1 LVWPTDF
8 LSRLMLRCT
17 RSIVHCIIVRCN
29 IFHSFFCAPHIIRNL
44 LIYFNYYVAW
54 DDGWAYPAESAKA
67 TGLVKVHKLKK
78 YPNRRLY
85 DSTAS
90 KYVTL
95 KDVRKLISDGESI
108 VVEDSND
115 GSDLTRSVLMQI
127 LSEQEAE
134 GREPILTNRAIEM
147 IIRLYS
153 VRMGRVLSRY
163 VEQSLLTFFNN
174 QDRFRTRM
182 RELNDMNPLAMMRN
196 MMESSW
202 GTRPSRSKRDESKP
216 PEPDDS

>member
-1 LVWPTDF
+1 
-8 LSRLMLRCT
+8 M
-17 RSIVHCIIVRCN
+17 
-29 IFHSFFCAPHIIRNL
+29 
-44 LIYFNYYVAW
+44 
-54 DDGWAYPAESAKA
+54 
-67 TGLVKVHKLKK
+67 HKLKK

-90 KYVTL
+90 KYVTI

-202 GTRPSRSKRDESKP
+202 GSRPSRSSRDESKP

>member
-1 LVWPTDF
+1 
-8 LSRLMLRCT
+8 M
-17 RSIVHCIIVRCN
+17 
-29 IFHSFFCAPHIIRNL
+29 
-44 LIYFNYYVAW
+44 
-54 DDGWAYPAESAKA
+54 
-67 TGLVKVHKLKK
+67 HKLKK

-95 KDVRKLISDGESI
+95 KDVRTLIGKGESI
-108 VVEDSND
+108 EVEDSKD
-115 GSDLTRSVLMQI
+115 GSDITRSVLMQI

-163 VEQSLLTFFNN
+163 VEQSLLTFFEN
-174 QDRFRTRM
+174 QDRFRSRV

-202 GTRPSRSKRDESKP
+202 GLKPSRRRTCLLYTSPSPRDRQKSRMP
-216 PEPDDS
+216 SSA

>member
-1 LVWPTDF
+1 
-8 LSRLMLRCT
+8 
-17 RSIVHCIIVRCN
+17 
-29 IFHSFFCAPHIIRNL
+29 
-44 LIYFNYYVAW
+44 
-54 DDGWAYPAESAKA
+54 
-67 TGLVKVHKLKK
+67 VHKLKK

-90 KYVTL
+90 KYVTI

-174 QDRFRTRM
+174 GLMPR
-182 RELNDMNPLAMMRN
+182 
-196 MMESSW
+196 
-202 GTRPSRSKRDESKP
+202 
-216 PEPDDS
+216 

>member
-1 LVWPTDF
+1 
-8 LSRLMLRCT
+8 M
-17 RSIVHCIIVRCN
+17 
-29 IFHSFFCAPHIIRNL
+29 
-44 LIYFNYYVAW
+44 
-54 DDGWAYPAESAKA
+54 
-67 TGLVKVHKLKK
+67 HKLKK

-95 KDVRKLISDGESI
+95 KDVRALIGKGESI
-108 VVEDSND
+108 EVEDSND
-115 GSDLTRSVLMQI
+115 GSDITRSVLMQI

-163 VEQSLLTFFNN
+163 LEQSLLTFFEN
-174 QDRFRTRM
+174 QDRFRTRV

-202 GTRPSRSKRDESKP
+202 GLKSGRSGRTGSRRSNSDRTDN
-216 PEPDDS
+216 D

>member
-1 LVWPTDF
+1 
-8 LSRLMLRCT
+8 M
-17 RSIVHCIIVRCN
+17 H
-29 IFHSFFCAPHIIRNL
+29 H
-44 LIYFNYYVAW
+44 
-54 DDGWAYPAESAKA
+54 
-67 TGLVKVHKLKK
+67 LKK

-95 KDVRKLISDGESI
+95 KDVRELIGKGESI
-108 VVEDSND
+108 EVTDSND

-163 VEQSLLTFFNN
+163 LEQSLLTFFEN
-174 QDRFRTRM
+174 QDRFRTRV
-182 RELNDMNPLAMMRN
+182 RELNEMNPLAMMRN

-202 GTRPSRSKRDESKP
+202 GLKPTRRRSRDDDP
-216 PEPDDS
+216 VDPE

>member
-1 LVWPTDF
+1 
-8 LSRLMLRCT
+8 
-17 RSIVHCIIVRCN
+17 
-29 IFHSFFCAPHIIRNL
+29 
-44 LIYFNYYVAW
+44 
-54 DDGWAYPAESAKA
+54 
-67 TGLVKVHKLKK
+67 VHKLKK

-85 DSTAS
+85 DSTVS
-90 KYVTL
+90 KYVTI

-182 RELNDMNPLAMMRN
+182 RELNEMNPLAMMRN

-202 GTRPSRSKRDESKP
+202 GSRPSRSSRDESKR
-216 PEPDDS
+216 PESDDS